1 MTEIWIYWVSTTLLC
16 LLYVTSA
23 TLYVVKAG
31 WVRQTLIDFGYP
43 AYLQPLL
50 IAVKILAVAAILS
63 RVSVFLGDLAYAGI
77 FFHLMLSAM
86 AHVGVKKPFGTL
98 PAVAGLAL
106 MVASFTTQNAA
117 RTPPSSYAET
127 VANHMLS
134 HQI

>member
-1 MTEIWIYWVSTTLLC
+1 MTEIWIYWISTALLGF
-16 LLYVTSA
+16 LYVTSA
-23 TLYVVKAG
+23 ILYIVKPG

-43 AYLQPLL
+43 AYLHPLL
-50 IAVKILAVAAILS
+50 IAVKILAVVALLS
-63 RVSVFLGDLAYAGI
+63 RVSVFLGDLVYAGI

-86 AHVGVKKPFGTL
+86 AHVGVKKPFGAL
-98 PAVAGLAL
+98 PAVTGLVL
-106 MVASFTTQNAA
+106 MAASFTTQNAA